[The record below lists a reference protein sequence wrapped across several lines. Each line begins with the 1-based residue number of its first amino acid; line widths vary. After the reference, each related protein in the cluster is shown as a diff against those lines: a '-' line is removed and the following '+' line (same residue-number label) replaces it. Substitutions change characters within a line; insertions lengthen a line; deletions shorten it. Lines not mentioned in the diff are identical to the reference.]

1 MILPKL
7 IALIALAGAALLPH
21 PAANAQH
28 HPQITYTAPEEIAP
42 GALHYSGSST
52 SPRWQ
57 VQVIEVDMANRNIN
71 LVPVASEPSGSLER
85 TSSMATRVNAVA
97 AINAGYFWNNVSV
110 SHLEIDGEVLA
121 VNGASRPPRSTFGV
135 SANHQELMLQERVGA
150 DGETTVSGNPQWS
163 RVVDAIGAGPRLIS
177 DGEIDP
183 RHDEEGFDAASGVG
197 PEVRHPRTAL
207 GWDEETGTVWLVTVD
222 GRQPTFS
229 VGMTLAE
236 LAGLLIDLGATEG
249 MNYDGGGSTT
259 AWVNGQVVNSPSGT
273 SERSVA
279 SAWAV
284 VPSFV
289 IDVTDEEFSTTGTW
303 SSSANPGFYNEN
315 SLFSPAGT
323 GESLT
328 TWQPNLARAGR
339 YEVHAWW
346 VAASNRA
353 MAAPYAVHHREG
365 TTQVFRDQTA
375 NGSQWNLLGTFE
387 FNPGNSGRVTLS
399 DHVPGGQY
407 VSADAVKFVLVEEL
421 EPTATTGWALH

>member
-1 MILPKL
+1 MNLHRL
-7 IALIALAGAALLPH
+7 FALLVTAGALLLPH
-21 PAANAQH
+21 WAGAQLN
-28 HPQITYTAPEEIAP
+28 HPQITYSEPEQVAP
-42 GALHYSGSST
+42 GVLYYTGTST
-52 SPRWQ
+52 SPRWAIS
-57 VQVIEVDMANRNIN
+57 VIEVDMANRNVN
-71 LVPVASEPSGSLER
+71 LVPLRNQQAGTMER
-85 TSSMATRVNAVA
+85 TSAMAARANAVA

-135 SANHQELMLQERVGA
+135 SANHQQLMLQERVGA
-150 DGETTVSGNPQWS
+150 DGVTTVSGNPQWS

-177 DGEIDP
+177 GGEIDP

-207 GWDEETGTVWLVTVD
+207 GWDADTATVWLVTVD
-222 GRQPTFS
+222 GRQPGFS
-229 VGMTLAE
+229 VGMTFDE
-236 LAGLLIDLGATEG
+236 LAGLLLDLGAIEG

-259 AWVNGQVVNSPSGT
+259 AWVNGEVVNSPSGT
-273 SERSVA
+273 SERSVV
-279 SAWAV
+279 SAWGV

-315 SLFSPAGT
+315 SLFAPAGV
-323 GESLT
+323 GESVA
-328 TWQPNLARAGR
+328 TWRPDLARAGR

-353 MAAPYAVHHREG
+353 MAAPYRVHHRQG

-387 FNPGNSGRVTLS
+387 FDPGTSGHVTLS
-399 DHVPGGQY
+399 DHVPGGQF
-407 VSADAVKFVLVEEL
+407 VSADVVKFVLVEEL
-421 EPTATTGWALH
+421 EPSATAGWALH